1 MRNADGI
8 ETGLYDGAAM
18 TPLRQA
24 EHALAWIADDYPKKW
39 LRLVGICETAAR
51 QPGCRRIGRSHV
63 YTLAMLQGMDITL
76 CEEFNMDHNLWAVLS
91 RYLLM
96 FRPSLAEVIF
106 PKRSKVDDAGLDFE
120 ALWHRDVAAN
130 TFFRAPDWRAAKRQR
145 GMAA

>member
-1 MRNADGI
+1 MADVC
-8 ETGLYDGAAM
+8 EQLYDGVAM
-18 TPLRQA
+18 TPERQV
-24 EHALAWIADDYPKKW
+24 EHALAWIADDYPRKW

-51 QPGCRRIGRSHV
+51 QPGCRRIGRS
-63 YTLAMLQGMDITL
+63 
-76 CEEFNMDHNLWAVLS
+76 HNLWAVLS

-145 GMAA
+145 GRAA